1 MKTIVRPV
9 PLTSYLA
16 EPAPAAVDLEVN
28 VPVVNVAEAGPDA
41 DAVSVGSVEAGAAE
55 MLQVRTVEQYNLYC
69 IMNVIRFIFSYTPR
83 LFRCQLLRFTLTLTV
98 YLNSYGCLT
107 TANTFLTILC
117 RLNRAFCIT
126 GQGPTSREIQSIY
139 SSLHGEFHLN
149 MRGKPAKYIIIRVHL
164 HLMDFG
170 CHTQGCTYV
179 CLKRCLLSF
188 SVLTTR

>member
-16 EPAPAAVDLEVN
+16 EPAPAAVDLQVN

-83 LFRCQLLRFTLTLTV
+83 LFIGA
-98 YLNSYGCLT
+98 NSCGL
-107 TANTFLTILC
+107 
-117 RLNRAFCIT
+117 
-126 GQGPTSREIQSIY
+126 P
-139 SSLHGEFHLN
+139 
-149 MRGKPAKYIIIRVHL
+149 
-164 HLMDFG
+164 
-170 CHTQGCTYV
+170 
-179 CLKRCLLSF
+179 
-188 SVLTTR
+188 